1 MLILQRKAGE
11 SLFIGDDIR
20 LTAVSVEASRTFTFA
35 IDPPLSLPI
44 L

>member
-20 LTAVSVEASRTFTFA
+20 VTVVSVEAGYK
-35 IDPPLSLPI
+35 
-44 L
+44 